1 MGQKNERP
9 RVTLRH
15 LAQSLHLSPTTVS
28 RALNGFPEVGEA
40 TRQRVETAAR
50 ALGYLPDRSAR
61 RLANGV
67 AGAFGIVFPASDKRL
82 IDPLFAEFIGGVAEF
97 TARAEIEITLQA
109 VPPDDELE
117 AYRRAAAQRSVDGF
131 IVSSPYLDDPRIV
144 ELSKL
149 NVPFVVH
156 GRSEVATS
164 YPWLDIANRAGFEHA
179 ARLLANYGHRRIA
192 LIGGDR
198 SQTFARDRYRGLLD
212 GLRASGLGA
221 EAATVHDCP
230 MTEEMGYRMGSGAF
244 DQPRNERPT
253 AFLCS
258 SIFIALGVQR
268 AGRERGLYAPGDFSI
283 IAHDDRPPY
292 LRSEFFDPP
301 LTATQSSIRRAGQR
315 VGEMLQARI
324 SGTPA
329 EALQE
334 EWPCDLV
341 LRDSVGRA

>member
-1 MGQKNERP
+1 MGRKSERP

-15 LAQSLHLSPTTVS
+15 LAQSLNLSPTTVS
-28 RALNGFPEVGEA
+28 RALNGFPEVGKA
-40 TRQRVETAAR
+40 TRLRVEAAAR
-50 ALGYLPDRSAR
+50 ELGYLPDRSAR
-61 RLANGV
+61 QLAHGV

-82 IDPLFAEFIGGVAEF
+82 IDPLFAEFIGGVADF
-97 TARAEIEITLQA
+97 AARAEVEISLQA
-109 VPPDDELE
+109 VPPDQELE

-131 IVSSPYLDDPRIV
+131 IVSSPTLDDPRIV

-149 NVPFVVH
+149 GVPHVVH
-156 GRSEVATS
+156 GRSEVAAS
-164 YPWLDIANRAGFEHA
+164 YPWLDIDNRGGFEHA

-198 SQTFARDRYRGLLD
+198 TQTFARDRHRGLLD
-212 GLRASGLGA
+212 GLRASGLDP
-221 EAATVHDCP
+221 EAASVHDCP
-230 MTEEMGYRMGSGAF
+230 MTEEMGHRMGAMAF
-244 DQPRNERPT
+244 DRPPEARPT

-301 LTATQSSIRRAGQR
+301 LTATQSSIRRAGRR

-324 SGTPA
+324 SGTPT